1 MDNNPIA
8 VAQAHQDLFSPE
20 FLAFLP
26 DNTHVYAAFEREA
39 RRVLAR
45 GYTHY
50 SSKTI
55 IEVLRHHSALEE
67 VGSAWKLNND
77 FTPAWARLFALLNPA
92 NAGLFEFRVARAAKG
107 GH

>member
-1 MDNNPIA
+1 MTPIE
-8 VAQAHQDLFSPE
+8 VAQQHQSLFTEE
-20 FLAFLP
+20 FLKFLP
-26 DNTHVYAAFEREA
+26 ENEHIYQAFEREA

-55 IEVLRHHSALEE
+55 VEVLRHHSALQE

-77 FTPAWARLFALLNPA
+77 FTAYWARLFALLNPA
-92 NAGLFEFRVARAAKG
+92 NANLFEFRVAKGAKG